1 MQKCT
6 GISNCRA
13 YASDWLGDFIPRGK
27 IVFTKLLACFLVW
40 SKHPGTMTRLSITE
54 QPPRRP
60 VLSTFGAKS
69 WLNER
74 LPVEIYTGRRRKP
87 WHLFGFGWIANE
99 CNSSQS
105 GPDLSSRSRGSI
117 LPQERQMGH
126 CSIYAVWLHR
136 PCPLFDHRLHGSQF
150 HRFNNLRF
158 AIDKLSTP
166 IYRTCFT
173 QSMGNAIPSPL
184 GSLPALYTCCPSS

>member
-13 YASDWLGDFIPRGK
+13 YASDWPGDFIPRGK

-60 VLSTFGAKS
+60 VLSTFGTKS

-74 LPVEIYTGRRRKP
+74 LPVEIYPGRRRKP

-99 CNSSQS
+99 CNPSQVV
-105 GPDLSSRSRGSI
+105 RI
-117 LPQERQMGH
+117 LVPGLEAPFFPRKGKWVIVPSMSCGYIVRVH
-126 CSIYAVWLHR
+126 CSIIDYTAVSST
-136 PCPLFDHRLHGSQF
+136 GST
-150 HRFNNLRF
+150 
-158 AIDKLSTP
+158 I
-166 IYRTCFT
+166 
-173 QSMGNAIPSPL
+173 
-184 GSLPALYTCCPSS
+184 